1 MNIPMTI
8 ENILISI
15 SRPCKIYPNWE
26 FGFEN
31 IPSGSSGFNAY
42 VGTCARKWDNKS
54 KNVAK
59 LGFAQKVS
67 ILRFAQKVS
76 ILRFA
81 QKVSILRFD
90 IIVAKL
96 GLAKKMAKLGFTKK

>member
-15 SRPCKIYPNWE
+15 SRPSKIYPNWE

-76 ILRFA
+76 ILRF
-81 QKVSILRFD
+81 D